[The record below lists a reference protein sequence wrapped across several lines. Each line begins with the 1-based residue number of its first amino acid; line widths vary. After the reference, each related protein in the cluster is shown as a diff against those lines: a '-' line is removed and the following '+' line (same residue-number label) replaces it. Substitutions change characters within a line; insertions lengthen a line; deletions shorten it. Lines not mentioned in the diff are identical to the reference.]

1 MVLYILIF
9 KPVCYRSFSLMAIM
23 MKFRPPP
30 LGSEYKQCGTST
42 FVEIRPVP
50 PPPPVAYRRRA
61 NLDVERLWNWESMRL
76 GIHGWMG
83 RNGKSRKIG
92 ISKVF
97 FFFFLFSFF
106 LLFVALIIIEKNINS
121 GNFVWSVEGLK
132 LDVLRVT
139 EDLQLKSGLVK
150 KRHVLP
156 VVLAAVQ
163 FLEFL
168 PFRGRRTSSSRIEG
182 CANN

>member
-1 MVLYILIF
+1 VRYEYIRGN
-9 KPVCYRSFSLMAIM
+9 KA
-23 MKFRPPP
+23 RPP
-30 LGSEYKQCGTST
+30 S
-42 FVEIRPVP
+42 
-50 PPPPVAYRRRA
+50 PVAYRRGG

-92 ISKVF
+92 ISQVFF

-106 LLFVALIIIEKNINS
+106 LLFVALIIIEKNING
-121 GNFVWSVEGLK
+121 GNLVWSVEGLK

-139 EDLQLKSGLVK
+139 EDLPAVEVWSGKK

-156 VVLAAVQ
+156 VVLAAVR

-168 PFRGRRTSSSRIEG
+168 PFRGRRTSSSGIEG